1 LSIKDENL
9 MFWER
14 KRDKMV
20 KWLMGI
26 VVEEEQNRSRL
37 RWTWRMV

>member
-1 LSIKDENL
+1 LSIKDEKF

-14 KRDKMV
+14 ERDEMV